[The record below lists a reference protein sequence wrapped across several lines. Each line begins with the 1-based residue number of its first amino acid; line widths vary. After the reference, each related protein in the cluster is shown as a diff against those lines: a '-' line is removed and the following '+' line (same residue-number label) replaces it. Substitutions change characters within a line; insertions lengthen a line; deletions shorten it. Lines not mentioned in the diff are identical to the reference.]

1 MYPVILIG
9 GFGRSGTGAM
19 HQLLRAHNKIY
30 ALPNYE
36 FRLLTD
42 PDGLLSLKSAVVDNW
57 NIFQVDFAL
66 NRFIKIYNKL
76 GSNYSGPYVRSNF
89 KKFFGKSYMEALDQ
103 FLIDLRLVE
112 YTGLWAGKSKLRQKL
127 ILKITKQN
135 KFLIGNPKIQYCN
148 NLTKE
153 DFFIISQKLVQRMH
167 KNCMLDSN
175 KSIILLNEPN
185 STQNVQNSMK
195 LSGADKIII
204 VYRDP
209 RDAFASFR
217 TKDWSPTKISDAINY
232 FKSVYNRWF
241 IEKDKISKKNI
252 CEIKL
257 ESLVNDSSKQFGK
270 LSEFLNIDID
280 MDLIE
285 KSNFSPKNAHI
296 GRWKNDFSIKEK
308 DKINRAFSKILNY
321 YDYS

>member
-1 MYPVILIG
+1 MYPVFLIG
-9 GFGRSGTGAM
+9 GFGRSGTGAI
-19 HQLLRAHNKIY
+19 HQLLRTHNKIF

-66 NRFIKIYNKL
+66 TRFIKIFNNL

-89 KKFFGKSYMEALDQ
+89 NKFFGKSYMEALDQ
-103 FLIDLRLVE
+103 FLIDLGLVE
-112 YTGLWAGKSKLRQKL
+112 YKGLWAGKSKLKQKL

-135 KFLIGNPKIQYCN
+135 KLLIGNPKIRYCN
-148 NLTKE
+148 NLTDKE
-153 DFFIISQKLVQRMH
+153 FFIYSQKLVQRMH
-167 KNCMLDSN
+167 ENCMLDSK
-175 KSIILLNEPN
+175 KSFILLNEPN
-185 STQNVQNSMK
+185 STQNVQSSME
-195 LSGADKIII
+195 LSGAEKIII

-241 IEKDKISKKNI
+241 IEKEKISNNNI

-257 ESLVNDSSKQFGK
+257 ESLVNDSSKQLDK
-270 LSEFLNIDID
+270 LSEFLNIDININ
-280 MDLIE
+280 LIE

-308 DKINRAFSKILNY
+308 DNINSAFSQILNY